1 MIQRIQTVFLAIV
14 MAAMVGFYFSKVW
27 IKVNEKTADEIILTP
42 ISLTYYNG
50 TFGDNQLSNINV
62 AESSMIHILILA
74 GIVSIL
80 AFVSIISFKKR
91 VSQMKFG
98 FVNTLLLIIII
109 ALLNYQIL
117 EGDKLV
123 PHPTYG
129 DYKLGFFLPILA
141 LIFNIAANFYI
152 KKDEDLVR
160 SADRIR

>member
-1 MIQRIQTVFLAIV
+1 MIQRIQTIFLTIV
-14 MAAMVGFYFSKVW
+14 IAAMVGFCFSTVW
-27 IKVNEKTADEIILTP
+27 VKVNEKTADEIILTP

-50 TFGDNQLSNINV
+50 SVGEHLLSNISV

-74 GIVSIL
+74 GIVSLL
-80 AFVSIISFKKR
+80 ALVSIVSFKKR

-109 ALLNYQIL
+109 ALLNYQIV

-123 PHPTYG
+123 PHPLYG
-129 DYKLGFFLPILA
+129 DYKLGFFLPIFA
-141 LIFNIAANFYI
+141 LLFNIAANYYI

>member
-1 MIQRIQTVFLAIV
+1 MIQRIQTIFLILVIAT
-14 MAAMVGFYFSKVW
+14 MVGFCFSKVW
-27 IKVNEKTADEIILTP
+27 VKVNEKTADEIILTP
-42 ISLTYYNG
+42 LSMTYYNG
-50 TFGDNQLSNINV
+50 SVGEHQLSNISV
-62 AESSMIHILILA
+62 AESSMIHILVLA
-74 GIVSIL
+74 AIVSLL
-80 AFVSIISFKKR
+80 ALISIVNFKKR

-109 ALLNYQIL
+109 ALLNYQIV

-129 DYKLGFFLPILA
+129 SYQIGFFLPVLA